1 MPKQLYNI
9 DQVSEITGLS
19 IQTIYRRT
27 RLKTFPEPEEIT
39 SISPSQQKYK
49 KKKHWSK
56 TEINKWV
63 KANVKPDEE
72 KIVKLEPKE
81 QAKAEADDAMVLGA
95 MLDDMSNDAE
105 SFFEKHKWTIYA
117 VAAGVAVVVIASWLT

>member
-1 MPKQLYNI
+1 MAKQLLTI
-9 DQVSEITGLS
+9 EQVAELTGLS
-19 IQTIYRRT
+19 EQTIYRRS
-27 RLKTFPEPEEIT
+27 RLKTFPEPEKIEG
-39 SISPSQQKYK
+39 QKGGK
-49 KKKHWSK
+49 QWVR
-56 TEINKWV
+56 TDVTKWV
-63 KANVKPDEE
+63 KANVKTDEE

-95 MLDDMSNDAE
+95 MLDDMSDDAE

>member
-1 MPKQLYNI
+1 MAKQYLKI
-9 DQVSEITGLS
+9 DQVAEITGLS
-19 IQTIYRRT
+19 VQTIYRRS
-27 RLKTFPEPEEIT
+27 RLKTFPEPEKIEG
-39 SISPSQQKYK
+39 QKGGK
-49 KKKHWSK
+49 QWVR
-56 TEINKWV
+56 TDVTKWV

-95 MLDDMSNDAE
+95 MLDDMADDAE

-117 VAAGVAVVVIASWLT
+117 VAAGMAVVVIASWLT

>member
-1 MPKQLYNI
+1 MAKQYLKI
-9 DQVSEITGLS
+9 DQVAEITGLS
-19 IQTIYRRT
+19 VQTIYRRT
-27 RLKTFPEPEEIT
+27 RLKTFPPPVDSMYVPE
-39 SISPSQQKYK
+39 KLK
-49 KKKHWSK
+49 NKKHWAK
-56 TEINKWV
+56 TEETKWV
-63 KANVKPDEE
+63 KANAKPDEE

-95 MLDDMSNDAE
+95 MLDDMSDDAE

>member
-1 MPKQLYNI
+1 MAKQLLTI
-9 DQVSEITGLS
+9 EQVAEITGLS
-19 IQTIYRRT
+19 VQTIYRRT
-27 RLKTFPEPEEIT
+27 RLKTFPPPVDSMYVPE
-39 SISPSQQKYK
+39 KLK
-49 KKKHWSK
+49 NKKHWAK
-56 TEINKWV
+56 TEVTKWV
-63 KANVKPDEE
+63 KANAKPDEE

-95 MLDDMSNDAE
+95 MLDDMSDDAE

>member
-1 MPKQLYNI
+1 MAKQYLKI
-9 DQVSEITGLS
+9 DQVAEITGLS
-19 IQTIYRRT
+19 VQTIYRRS
-27 RLKTFPEPEEIT
+27 RLKTFPEPEKIEG
-39 SISPSQQKYK
+39 QKGGK
-49 KKKHWSK
+49 QWVR
-56 TEINKWV
+56 TDVTKWV

-72 KIVKLEPKE
+72 KIIKLEPKE

-95 MLDDMSNDAE
+95 MLDDMSEDAE